1 MQVIRS
7 LLFNLI
13 FYSTLVLT
21 SICILFMYPL
31 VPTKQLQ
38 IVTSKWIYFILQSLK
53 KICGVRWRIKGIE
66 NIPSTPCILVSNHQG
81 PWESLFLQTLFIP
94 CSSIIKRE
102 LLLIPFFG
110 WALLC
115 LKPISLTRS
124 NKIKSIKKVLS
135 EGKKRLSSGFSIIIF
150 PEGTRARPE
159 KGIKSFS
166 SSCSALSL
174 RNNVPLIPI
183 CHNSGKYW
191 KNRKFNKVPGII
203 DIVIGKP
210 IESNDIKKMTAITEE
225 WVKSQYSALN

>member
-21 SICILFMYPL
+21 SICILFLYPL
-31 VPTKQLQ
+31 FSTKQLQ

-94 CSSIIKRE
+94 FSGLALVPSGNIIIEKPE
-102 LLLIPFFG
+102 DNLFFPSDKTFLILLILFDLVSDMGFKHNKAHPKKG
-110 WALLC
+110 ISNSSLLIM
-115 LKPISLTRS
+115 L
-124 NKIKSIKKVLS
+124 
-135 EGKKRLSSGFSIIIF
+135 EH
-150 PEGTRARPE
+150 
-159 KGIKSFS
+159 GIKSFS
-166 SSCSALSL
+166 SSCSVLSI

-191 KNRKFNKVPGII
+191 KNRKFSKVPGII

-210 IESNDIKKMTAITEE
+210 IESNDIKKMTALTEE

>member
-1 MQVIRS
+1 MQIVRS

-21 SICILFMYPL
+21 SICILSLYPL
-31 VPTKQLQ
+31 FSTKQLQ
-38 IVTSKWIYFILQSLK
+38 IVTSKWSYFVLQSLK

-66 NIPSTPCILVSNHQG
+66 NIPSTPCIFVSNHQG

-115 LKPISLTRS
+115 LKPISLSRS

-135 EGKKRLSSGFSIIIF
+135 EGKKRLASGFSIIIF

-166 SSCSALSL
+166 SSCSVLSL

-191 KNRKFNKVPGII
+191 KNKKFNKVPGII

-210 IESNDIKKMTAITEE
+210 IESNDIKEMTAITEE